1 MILLSQYMACF
12 AMSRTDDRYLNLGS
26 ENGGEKIGLRGI
38 CKGLVTAQK
47 WGEGRRERE
56 AG

>member
-1 MILLSQYMACF
+1 MACF
-12 AMSRTDDRYLNLGS
+12 AMSRTDDRDLNLGS

-47 WGEGRRERE
+47 WGEGKRERE